1 MTGSMPPRTP
11 PVPVSGAADPDEAD
25 PVARMPLPVRWGAGV
40 VELLGGLAL
49 LALMGLTVSDA
60 LLRSLANR
68 PILGAGDLIQVL
80 LALVVAASLPLCV
93 LAGRAIAIESLVR
106 LLPAGPGEAVR
117 RLAHLIAAGAL
128 AVLAWRCWINAGEAA
143 MFGETTM
150 LRRIPYGPFYA
161 ALAVASG
168 LSAAIFAAFAL
179 RPPRPE

>member
-1 MTGSMPPRTP
+1 MANLPLGTDGE
-11 PVPVSGAADPDEAD
+11 GDD
-25 PVARMPLPVRWGAGV
+25 PVAGMPAPVRWGAGL
-40 VELLGGLAL
+40 VEVLGGLAL

-93 LAGRAIAIESLVR
+93 LAGRAIAIESLVQR
-106 LLPAGPGEAVR
+106 LPAGLAAAVT
-117 RLAHLIAAGAL
+117 RLAHLIAAAAL

-143 MFGETTM
+143 LFGETTM

-161 ALAVASG
+161 ALAVSSA

-179 RPPRPE
+179 WPRGRG